1 MTQYYSLL
9 KTTLEEH
16 DILNWSCQMYNMGE
30 SGMPLDHKPLKVIA
44 HKGTKKISC
53 RTLQNKVQITI
64 LACAYASIQSGVRG
78 KYLTH
83 FMECQTKGREKLN
96 RKWKLKKENL
106 RRYREPNKRKLQGE
120 KKVELQQKQAAERE
134 KHTRSGKQQV
144 CAACNGLQ
152 SAEISSNECAACL
165 GAFNGG

>member
-1 MTQYYSLL
+1 
-9 KTTLEEH
+9 
-16 DILNWSCQMYNMGE
+16 MYNMGE

-44 HKGTKKISC
+44 RKGTKKISC
-53 RTLQNKVQITI
+53 RTLQNKAQITV
-64 LACAYASIQSGVRG
+64 LACANASIQSGVRG

-96 RKWKLKKENL
+96 EQVNKNLTSSSSSMPKLKKENL
-106 RRYREPNKRKLQGE
+106 RRYREPNKGKLQGE

-144 CAACNGLQ
+144 SAACNGLQ